1 MQGMFMNLSRFV
13 RLSMASV
20 AMATSVSAV
29 AEGVFISAMNTH
41 YQLENDRDFNSD
53 IGATVSIGY
62 RFNSPWAIELSNF
75 WGDAS
80 EVATGGSADIDNLKL
95 EALYY
100 IWEDRFSPYA
110 AFGVG
115 NTTVNA
121 NDDAFDRDTN
131 TFNLGGGFHYQL
143 MGNLSFR
150 GDLRFMRDYGQA
162 DNDVALSGG
171 LTYHFGSNHTE
182 QSAPVSL
189 RRELDSDG
197 DGVMDSSDRC
207 PNSPRGAVV
216 NEFGCILVAE
226 PVPEP
231 VKAEVPAVMNVRL
244 EVNFTTDSSVVGAN
258 YFSEIERVAEYMNAN
273 PNATVVIE
281 GHTDDRGTEK
291 YNQWLSARRAEA
303 VAGVLEKRFGIVS
316 ERISSKGLGE
326 TSPLV
331 ANDSPENMAINRRVI
346 AVISQ

>member
-1 MQGMFMNLSRFV
+1 MNLSRFV

-53 IGATVSIGY
+53 IGTTVSIGY

-75 WGDAS
+75 WGDAA

-121 NDDAFDRDTN
+121 IDDAFDRDTN
-131 TFNLGGGFHYQL
+131 TFNVGGGFHYRL
-143 MGNLSFR
+143 VGDLSFR
-150 GDLRFMRDYGQA
+150 GDLRFLRDYGQA

-171 LTYHFGSNHTE
+171 VTYHFGAKDNVDVQPT
-182 QSAPVSL
+182 SL
-189 RRELDSDG
+189 LRELDSDG
-197 DGVMDSSDRC
+197 DGVMDGSDRC
-207 PNSPRGAVV
+207 PNSPRGAEV
-216 NEFGCILVAE
+216 NEFGCKIVVETPAL
-226 PVPEP
+226 PV
-231 VKAEVPAVMNVRL
+231 VPSVEL
-244 EVNFTTDSSVVGAN
+244 TVNFATDSSEVTEN
-258 YFSEIERVAEYMNAN
+258 YIADIERLADYLKAN
-273 PNATVVIE
+273 PSVNVLLE
-281 GHTDDRGTEK
+281 GHTDERGDEK
-291 YNQWLSARRAEA
+291 YNQWLSGRRAQA
-303 VAGVLEKRFGIVS
+303 VSNVLQNRFGIS
-316 ERISSKGLGE
+316 SDRITTSARGE
-326 TSPLV
+326 SMPLV
-331 ANDSPENMAINRRVI
+331 ANVALEALAANRRVV
-346 AVISQ
+346 AVLSE

>member
-1 MQGMFMNLSRFV
+1 MNLSRFV

-53 IGATVSIGY
+53 IGTTVSIGY

-75 WGDAS
+75 WGDAA
-80 EVATGGSADIDNLKL
+80 EVATGGSADIDNLRL

-121 NDDAFDRDTN
+121 NDDGFDRDTN
-131 TFNLGGGFHYQL
+131 TFNVGGGFHYRL
-143 MGNLSFR
+143 VGNLSFR
-150 GDLRFMRDYGQA
+150 GDLRFLRDYGQA

-197 DGVMDSSDRC
+197 DGVMDGSDRC

-226 PVPEP
+226 PAPEP
-231 VKAEVPAVMNVRL
+231 VKAVVPAVMNVRL
-244 EVNFTTDSSVVGAN
+244 EVNFTTDSSVVGDN

-291 YNQWLSARRAEA
+291 YNQWLSARRAKA
-303 VAGVLEKRFGIVS
+303 VADVLEKRFGIVS
-316 ERISSKGLGE
+316 ERISSKGMGE

>member
-1 MQGMFMNLSRFV
+1 MNLSRFV
-13 RLSMASV
+13 RLSMASL
-20 AMATSVSAV
+20 AMASSVSAV

-41 YQLENDRDFNSD
+41 YQLENDRDFNSN
-53 IGATVSIGY
+53 IGTTVSIGY

-75 WGDAS
+75 WGDAT
-80 EVATGGSADIDNLKL
+80 EVATGGSADIDNLRL

-121 NDDAFDRDTN
+121 IDDGFDRDTN
-131 TFNLGGGFHYQL
+131 TFNLGGGFHYHL
-143 MGNLSFR
+143 LNNISFR
-150 GDLRFMRDYGQA
+150 GDLRFLRDYGQA
-162 DNDVALSGG
+162 DNDVIVSYG
-171 LTYHFGSNHTE
+171 LTYQFGSSE
-182 QSAPVSL
+182 KAAEPVSL
-189 RRELDSDG
+189 RRELDTDG

-216 NEFGCILVAE
+216 NEFGCTLVAE
-226 PVPEP
+226 PASEP

-244 EVNFTTDSSVVGAN
+244 EVNFTTDSSVVGAS
-258 YFSEIERVAEYMNAN
+258 YFSEIERVAEYLNAN